1 MKRQRKK
8 YEVPRRPWDKER
20 IEKEKKMMKDY
31 GLKRKKELWRAEAIL
46 RKYRRIARDLA
57 AKKDKEKEK
66 ELIKKL
72 NSLGL
77 LDEKASLDDV
87 LSLTVENILERRLQ
101 TVIFRKG
108 LANTIKHARQL
119 IVHGHVFVNGRKVLY
134 PSYIVR
140 RGEEEKIE
148 VKVK

>member
-1 MKRQRKK
+1 MKKQRKK
-8 YEVPRRPWDKER
+8 YEVPKRPWDKER
-20 IEKEKKMMKDY
+20 LEKERKIMKDY
-31 GLKRKKELWRAEAIL
+31 GLKKKKELWRAEAIL
-46 RKYRRIARDLA
+46 RKYRRIARDLT
-57 AKKDKEKEK
+57 AKRDKEKEK

-77 LDEKASLDDV
+77 LDERASLDDV

-101 TVIFRKG
+101 TIVFRKG

-119 IVHGHVFVNGRKVLY
+119 IVHGHVFIDGRKVLY

-140 RGEEEKIE
+140 RGEEGKIE

>member
-20 IEKEKKMMKDY
+20 IEKEKKIMKDY